1 MGGSSLSVTKTRLKK
16 ELLTGE
22 TVNGVALT
30 AETRLKNE
38 QRLGE
43 IEELLK
49 LPPKE
54 FIMRSKPS

>member
-43 IEELLK
+43 VEELLK

>member
-1 MGGSSLSVTKTRLKK
+1 MGGSALSVTRARLRK
-16 ELLTGE
+16 ELLLGE

-30 AETRLKNE
+30 AETRLKTE

-43 IEELLK
+43 IDELLK

>member
-1 MGGSSLSVTKTRLKK
+1 MGGSALSVTKARLRK
-16 ELLTGE
+16 ELLLGE